1 MWNVFFFKIGPREFE
16 CGADSPVCGPGVLS
30 SGCQL
35 CPRVS
40 GSVSESVSEPEPAS
54 LSRVS
59 ECLLVSEAV
68 PAARPR
74 LWAAEHQRVTARDR
88 HRRHEPVI
96 TIINTGA
103 ASSMA
108 RSQTPVA
115 LTSSSWPLAV
125 ASGKHSLSPSAQIIT
140 ISHHGGECQKGKVT
154 TS

>member
-1 MWNVFFFKIGPREFE
+1 MCFSLKSGLESLSAEQTAQSVGPESS
-16 CGADSPVCGPGVLS
+16 APGVS
-30 SGCQL
+30 CA
-35 CPRVS
+35 RVS

-59 ECLLVSEAV
+59 ESLLVSEAV